1 MTSLVKII
9 TKGAENLMTNQ
20 KSLFYQE
27 SLLEKLHEIQNTYGY
42 IPEAEIESLA
52 ENYQLPRANI
62 YGVISFYS
70 MLYTEPTGKYIIRIC
85 DSISC
90 HLNQSNQVLEALKSF
105 LDLKNHQTTKDKK
118 FTLEVVECLGHC
130 GEGPVMMVNNKIY
143 TKINENRAIEILK
156 DCV

>member
-1 MTSLVKII
+1 MSK
-9 TKGAENLMTNQ
+9 AR
-20 KSLFYQE
+20 SLFYQD
-27 SLLEKLHEIQNTYGY
+27 SLLEKLHEVQSSYGY
-42 IPEAEIESLA
+42 IPETEIKELA
-52 ENYQLPRANI
+52 EKFQLPRANI

-90 HLNQSNQVLEALKSF
+90 HLNQSESVLKTVKSY
-105 LDLKNHQTTKDKK
+105 LNLESHQTTKDKK

-143 TKINENRAIEILK
+143 TKIDGNKALEILSG
-156 DCV
+156 CI

>member
-1 MTSLVKII
+1 MLNKES
-9 TKGAENLMTNQ
+9 Q
-20 KSLFYQE
+20 FYQE
-27 SLLEKLHEIQNTYGY
+27 SLLEKLHQIQSTYGY

-52 ENYQLPRANI
+52 GKYQLPRANV

-70 MLYTEPTGKYIIRIC
+70 MLYTEPTGKYVIRIC

-90 HLNQSNQVLEALKSF
+90 HLNQSNSVLKAVKSF
-105 LDLKNHQTTKDKK
+105 LDLESHQTTKDKK

-130 GEGPVMMVNNKIY
+130 GEGPVMMVNNEIY
-143 TKINENRAIEILK
+143 TKINENKALEILN